1 MSKTIVS
8 HIRPHLDE
16 VLAAWMLKRYLPEFK
31 DAALEFIPTGKD
43 GGEKAVV
50 PGKDY
55 VGVGRGRFD
64 EHKGDESD
72 CAASLVFKH
81 LLEQKV
87 EIDSL
92 QLRGLAKL
100 VEWVREG
107 DLGLQNRIPNR
118 TFGVHSILAYH
129 RALSGQGD
137 QGVMALGFTIC
148 DALLAS
154 QMDVAQLEEDWDKRT
169 EFVSIYGPAVAFISS
184 CRDQDTFAYQHGF
197 DLAVYINK
205 ERTYH
210 NIRAF
215 AGSRIDLTPLY
226 LQLKQVEPE
235 ADWYF
240 HHSKKMLICG
250 GDLTAGARSSKLSLE
265 WLVDALTPN
274 YVRQQRY

>member
-1 MSKTIVS
+1 MKQTIVS

-16 VLAAWMLKRYLPEFK
+16 VAAAWMLKKYLPECR
-31 DAALEFIPTGKD
+31 DADLGFIPTGKD
-43 GGEKAVV
+43 GGK
-50 PGKDY
+50 KDVEPDKIY
-55 VGVGRGRFD
+55 VGVGRGPFD
-64 EHKGDESD
+64 EHKGDEND

-81 LLEQKV
+81 LLERKIP
-87 EIDSL
+87 IDGL

-107 DLGLQNRIPNR
+107 DLGLQGRVPNR

-129 RALSGQGD
+129 RNIAGGD
-137 QGVMALGFTIC
+137 QAVMNLGFALC

-169 EFVSIYGPAVAFISS
+169 EFESVYGPAVAYVSS
-184 CRDQDTFAYQHGF
+184 CRDQDSFAYQHGF
-197 DLAVYINK
+197 ELVVYVNK

-215 AGSRIDLTPLY
+215 AGSRIDLTPIHMAI
-226 LQLKQVEPE
+226 KQIEPE

-250 GDLTAGARSSKLSLE
+250 GDLTAGAKTSKLSLE
-265 WLVDALTPN
+265 WIIDALTPN